1 MWKEIWILMLVLAF
15 ISLAVAI
22 LLTFIWD
29 IVNIIDELSGRKA
42 KRQIKMLHD
51 LNSSTGTFDKLS
63 TNEIYTGISSG
74 TLLNEELSNIYE
86 EEIKNFDN
94 TNVYDGASD
103 EVSDT
108 ESTSYL
114 SDSEE
119 DGEETTSYLNDDVEE
134 STSYLDD
141 KEEYEE
147 STSYLSSD
155 DSTEDLAL
163 KGIVEETSI
172 KIIEEQSSL

>member
-1 MWKEIWILMLVLAF
+1 MWKEIWILMLVLSF

-155 DSTEDLAL
+155 DSIEDLAL